1 MVCHSS
7 DATSVSLFLFLCI
20 FLLSYFILVTYY
32 IFIHKKRGLS
42 YYPRPPQLHHR
53 CHSIH
58 TTTVL
63 QSSPEAYTTINYSY
77 PHPTIYLSMHEGGR
91 EEVLCITE
99 HCNIACVPSQS
110 PPTCVHTWVSGVS
123 GRVQSKGIGVTPS

>member
-1 MVCHSS
+1 MG
-7 DATSVSLFLFLCI
+7 SVERVLSIEILARSFIESVLPFLILPDCI
-20 FLLSYFILVTYY
+20 FDF
-32 IFIHKKRGLS
+32 FFG
-42 YYPRPPQLHHR
+42 HHCTR
-53 CHSIH
+53 CRNRTVYH